1 MESIFEK
8 IFYVSS
14 DFGRIQE
21 FVEFT
26 KKVHDMA
33 QCSEDDCD
41 VKSFSTKLDDDIFN
55 EELSYDCR
63 RIKFTEVCLSSIS
76 IFNAMFQLHP
86 KHNDNIEKIQDLVES
101 PVSII
106 NRQLEQSKQ
115 LTELNLEKYTI
126 QKKIEA
132 LGESFF

>member
-21 FVEFT
+21 FFEFT

-41 VKSFSTKLDDDIFN
+41 VKSFLTKLNDDIFN

-76 IFNAMFQLHP
+76 IFNAMFQLHH

-115 LTELNLEKYTI
+115 LTELI
-126 QKKIEA
+126 
-132 LGESFF
+132 